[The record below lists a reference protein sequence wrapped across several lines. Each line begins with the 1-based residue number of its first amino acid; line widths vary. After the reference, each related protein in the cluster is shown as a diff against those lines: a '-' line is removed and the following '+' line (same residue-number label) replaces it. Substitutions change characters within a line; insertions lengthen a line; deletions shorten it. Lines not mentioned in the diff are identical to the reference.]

1 MLSVVESIVLV
12 HIVGLALGVGSATVK
27 ITLLL
32 KCRADSTYVPPYLQ
46 LVGWF
51 TRLLV
56 LGLILA
62 TTSGVVLLWRGYPLT
77 PLMISKLV
85 LVALLWAI
93 GPVIDKVAE
102 PAFRRLAPAPGA
114 AATPEFT
121 RALNRY
127 LAVEMAGGILF
138 YAVVVLGV
146 ML

>member
-1 MLSVVESIVLV
+1 MLSVVESMGLV

-32 KCRADSTYVPPYLQ
+32 KCRGDSAYVPAYLQ
-46 LVGWF
+46 VVGWI

-62 TTSGVVLLWRGYPLT
+62 TASGIVLLWRVYPFT
-77 PLMISKLV
+77 PLMITKLV
-85 LVALLWAI
+85 LVGLLWAI

-102 PAFRRLAPAPGA
+102 PGFRQLAPAPGETV
-114 AATPEFT
+114 TPEFKQ
-121 RALNRY
+121 ALKKY
-127 LAVEMAGGILF
+127 LAVEMTGGILF

>member
-12 HIVGLALGVGSATVK
+12 HVIGLALGVGAATVK

-32 KCRADSTYVPPYLQ
+32 KCRADSAYVPAYLQ
-46 LVGWF
+46 FVGWF
-51 TRLLV
+51 TRVLV

-62 TTSGVVLLWRGYPLT
+62 TASGIALLWRGYPFT
-77 PLMISKLV
+77 PLMITKLV

-102 PAFRRLAPAPGA
+102 PPFRRLAPAPGA
-114 AATPEFT
+114 AVTAEFT
-121 RALNRY
+121 QALKKY